1 MLCFRSVKLINYPCA
16 ILWDLDGTIVD
27 TKASHFLTWQRALE
41 KHGFVLE
48 RTVFE
53 VNFGRNNRTLV
64 PLFLG
69 FQPDDN
75 LMAEIIDVKETLF
88 RQIAPHQAG
97 LVPGVKTWLSK
108 ADEMSIAQAIASSA
122 PMENIA
128 IMLDIFNLGHYFGSI
143 VSGAALPAKPE
154 PDVFIQAAQTLNI
167 LPADCLVIED
177 SIAGVQAANQAGM
190 RCIAVTTTHQR
201 DELGQAAIVVD
212 DFNTPFDEILKT
224 LR

>member
-1 MLCFRSVKLINYPCA
+1 MPNYPSA

-27 TKASHFLTWQRALE
+27 TKESHFLTWQRALE
-41 KHGFVLE
+41 KLGFVLE
-48 RTVFE
+48 KAVFE

-69 FQPDDN
+69 FQPDVE
-75 LMAEIIDVKETLF
+75 LMAEIIADKEALF
-88 RQIAPHQAG
+88 RQIAPHQVG
-97 LVPGVKTWLSK
+97 LVPGVKTWLS
-108 ADEMSIAQAIASSA
+108 IANDMNISQAIASSA

-128 IMLDIFNLGHYFGSI
+128 IMIEKFDLRPFFASI

-154 PDVFIQAAQTLNI
+154 PDVFFQAAQTLDI
-167 LPADCLVIED
+167 PPADCLVIED

-201 DELGQAAIVVD
+201 DELSQAAIVVD
-212 DFNTPFDEILKT
+212 DFTVPFNEILNT
-224 LR
+224 LKWA

>member
-1 MLCFRSVKLINYPCA
+1 MLNNPSA

-69 FQPDDN
+69 FQPDGD
-75 LMAEIIDVKETLF
+75 LLAEIIEVKETLF

-108 ADEMSIAQAIASSA
+108 AGEINIVQAIASSA

-128 IMLDIFNLGHYFGSI
+128 IMLEKFDLRHYFASI

-190 RCIAVTTTHQR
+190 CCIAVTTTHQR

-212 DFNTPFDEILKT
+212 DFNTPFHEILKT
-224 LR
+224 LRSA